1 MESKISLSEFKSNL
15 ELVETYIANSS
26 TKKLTRIEYRSFDEG
41 MCDANLFVISKSEV
55 ADELE
60 AFVTLCNFQLH
71 FYEEWSL
78 SDTTSENANS
88 ILNLWVQPDIESYLF
103 DTLSSSE
110 VHQEI
115 DWIINSIIKLL
126 SDDSLLLKRVR
137 DPDRWGVFVN
147 GERISSETAL
157 SDIGLKEI
165 ICGIGFAL
173 EWNSVDI
180 MYQTKNDYIFFSW
193 GSGA

>member
-26 TKKLTRIEYRSFDEG
+26 TKKLTRIEYRTFDEG
-41 MCDANLFVISKSEV
+41 MCDANLFVISKSEI
-55 ADELE
+55 ADEFE

-88 ILNLWVQPDIESYLF
+88 ILNLWVQPEIESYLF
-103 DTLSSSE
+103 DKLSSSE

-126 SDDSLLLKRVR
+126 SDDSLLLKRAR

-147 GERISSETAL
+147 EERFSSETAL
-157 SDIGLKEI
+157 LDIGINEI
-165 ICGIGFAL
+165 LCGIGFAL

-180 MYQTKNDYIFFSW
+180 MYQTKNDYVFFSW